1 MQIDL
6 TPEQRDFIRRAMDEG
21 RLERAE
27 EAVQQ
32 GLELW
37 IERERR
43 RDEILA
49 AIDEAEASL
58 ARGEG
63 RIITEESMRKL
74 AEEVHQRGL
83 ARLAAEKPHSQKVKR
98 R

>member
-1 MQIDL
+1 MQIKL
-6 TPEQRDFIRRAMDEG
+6 TPEQHDFIRRAVDEG
-21 RLERAE
+21 RLKAAE
-27 EAVQQ
+27 EAVEQ

-49 AIDEAEASL
+49 ALDQAEASL

-63 RIITEESMRKL
+63 IVITKDSMREL
-74 AEEVHQRGL
+74 AED
-83 ARLAAEKPHSQKVKR
+83 VKR
-98 R
+98 RGRERMLSEKRT

>member
-1 MQIDL
+1 MQIEL
-6 TPEQRDFIRRAMDEG
+6 TPEQHDFVRRAVDEG
-21 RLERAE
+21 RLKSPED
-27 EAVQQ
+27 AVQQ
-32 GLELW
+32 GLALW

-49 AIDEAEASL
+49 AVDAADASL

-63 RIITEESMRKL
+63 RVITRQSMREL

-83 ARLAAEKPHSQKVKR
+83 ARRAAEKKKR
-98 R
+98 G